1 VDDLAFSTAT
11 ELLDGLSRGSLTGVE
26 LLEHSL
32 QRVERHNP
40 ALNAVV
46 TLDAEGARARAR
58 AADHERASGRAIG
71 SLHGLPLTIKDSHET
86 EGLRTTS
93 GSRDL
98 ASYVPGRNAPP
109 VRRLVEAG
117 AIVFGKTNLPRFA
130 GDYQTSNALF
140 GTTNN
145 PWDVTRS
152 PGGSSGGAAAAVA
165 AGLTSVELG
174 SDIAGSI
181 RVPASFCGIYG
192 HKPSFGIVAGRG
204 HDPGPPG
211 RLAPIDIG
219 VIGPLARGPDDLELM
234 LRVLAGPGAREA
246 IAWRFDLPPPR
257 RTSLADYRAG
267 VWLDDPQGEVDAA
280 ALAPLSEAI
289 EALAHAG
296 VRLDERARPGPGL
309 AHARDIFERLLNP
322 IGTPLRGERFESLR
336 DEAAG
341 HVAGDDP
348 DEARRASLVIETHL
362 EWLDADEERARIRA
376 AFDSFFRDYDLLLCP
391 VCPVAAI
398 AHDHRPLPDRTIEV
412 NGRQHDYLH
421 LGAWLSFASMAYLP
435 ATVAPVGRTAAGLP
449 VGLQIIG
456 PYLEDLT
463 PIDFARR
470 ATEKVGGFEPPP
482 EYRD

>member
-1 VDDLAFSTAT
+1 VVDDLAFSTAT
-11 ELLDGLSRGSLTGVE
+11 ELIERLSRETFTGAE
-26 LLEHSL
+26 LLEHYL
-32 QRVERHNP
+32 ERVERHNP

-46 TLDAEGARARAR
+46 TVDAEGARARAR
-58 AADHERASGRAIG
+58 AADRERAAGHAVG

-86 EGLRTTS
+86 EGIRTTS
-93 GSRDL
+93 GAPEL
-98 ASYVPGRNAPP
+98 ASHVPRRNAPP

-117 AIVFGKTNLPRFA
+117 AVVFGKTNLPRFA

-165 AGLTSVELG
+165 AGLTSMELG
-174 SDIAGSI
+174 TDIAGSI

-234 LRVLAGPGAREA
+234 LRVLAGPAARES
-246 IAWRFDLPPPR
+246 IAWRFDLPPAR
-257 RTSLADYRAG
+257 RTTLADYRAAL
-267 VWLDDPQGEVDAA
+267 WLDDPEGEVDAA

-289 EALAHAG
+289 DALARAG
-296 VRLDERARPGPGL
+296 VKLDERGRPGPGL
-309 AHARDIFERLLNP
+309 AYARDIFERLLNP

-341 HVAGDDP
+341 ITGDDSE
-348 DEARRASLVIETHL
+348 EARRASLVVETHL

-391 VCPVAAI
+391 VSPVAAI
-398 AHDHRPLPDRTIEV
+398 AHDQRPLPDRAIEV
-412 NGRQHDYLH
+412 NGRERGYLH

-435 ATVAPVGRTAAGLP
+435 ATVAPVGRTAGGLP

-456 PYLEDLT
+456 PYLEDRT

-470 ATEKVGGFEPPP
+470 LAENVGGFEPPP
-482 EYRD
+482 DFRD